1 MKFFLNLALKNMFRQ
16 KGRTMLTLIPVIA
29 GTVLLVYTMSLVD
42 GLNDMSYNN
51 IINYQTA
58 HAKIFSIDY
67 DMDRKGDNDNA
78 VFEPD
83 GELLDYLNTHRDVVS
98 YTEEIMFAG
107 NLSDGI
113 NKIPVSCL
121 GIKPNTYRNT
131 FKTLEHIPAPSSEP
145 ANGNILI
152 GAQLAK
158 LFDIEK
164 EGIFFLEGRT
174 RYGAYDAL
182 DLKYAG
188 SISSGN
194 PNIDRNS
201 VLVNIESAKR
211 FLETDG
217 SITNIAILLKSRN
230 MTDGFVAQ
238 MGKYLKEHYPQL
250 KILSWKEE
258 EKDFFAFAYMDQVS
272 GYIMIIMV
280 LIIAGVGIANTMLL
294 STYERLKEIGTMRAL
309 GSTSGIIMK
318 LYITEGA
325 MIGILGALIGS
336 MLGILLMWHA
346 HRYGLDMSMFIQEM
360 DIGYPIDSVL
370 RGSFNM
376 MIILKTVLFTMIMA
390 VMSSLYPARR
400 AIKEQIVHIMR

>member
-42 GLNDMSYNN
+42 GLNDMSYDN
-51 IINYQTA
+51 IIKYQTA

-67 DMDRKGDNDNA
+67 DMERKGENDNA

-83 GELLDYLNTHRDVVS
+83 RELLDYINAHRDIVA
-98 YTEEIMFAG
+98 YTEEIIFSG

-113 NKIPVSCL
+113 NKIPVSCI
-121 GIKPNTYRNT
+121 GIKPSTYRHT
-131 FKTLEHIPAPSSEP
+131 FRTLEHTEASSTEP

-152 GAQLAK
+152 GAQLVK

-164 EGIFFLEGRT
+164 EGLFFLEGRT
-174 RYGAYDAL
+174 RHGAYDAL

-188 SISSGN
+188 NISSGN

-211 FLETDG
+211 FLETEG
-217 SITNIAILLKSRN
+217 GITNIAILLKARN
-230 MTDGFVAQ
+230 MTDGFVGQ
-238 MGKYLKEHYPQL
+238 MGDYLKENYPQL

-258 EKDFFAFAYMDQVS
+258 ERDFFAFAYMDQVS
-272 GYIMIIMV
+272 GYIMIMMV

-336 MLGILLMWHA
+336 MIGIVLMWHA

-376 MIILKTVLFTMIMA
+376 MIILKTVIFTMLMA
-390 VMSSLYPARR
+390 MISSLYPARR